1 MMTLEELR
9 NELQTIIRYES
20 VFRSVSNAELDRYI
34 NRAYQEL
41 AYYSYA
47 LATLTNYPLAST
59 SGGYPHQT
67 RRTASGLTTLVIDF
81 QPVGLIAPFHMMWH
95 RDTVRVSLRPA
106 VYVRPEV
113 LLENADQQRRAPT
126 PIDEY
131 PAPIPTARVLPQH
144 KLVQEENAYPFEF
157 VFHNGVC
164 ILRPAPT
171 VQAQSGQLW
180 VYGAYVPMPATTS
193 IIPPF
198 TVLTNDTDVCRL
210 PAPIVNHIP
219 DVAFYYYARAIT
231 DLLPIALQ
239 RYNLAREVA
248 LAFRDQI
255 SSTMLSGLPAE
266 LETSQPTTQRNSKK
280 RS

>member
-1 MMTLEELR
+1 MMRLAELR

-20 VFRSVSNAELDRYI
+20 VFRTVSNTELNRYI

-59 SGGYPHQT
+59 AGGYPHQT
-67 RRTASGLTTLVIDF
+67 RTTANGLTALVVDF
-81 QPVGLIAPFHMMWH
+81 QPVGLIAPFHLMWH

-131 PAPIPTARVLPQH
+131 PAPIPTSRILPQH

-157 VFHNGVC
+157 VFHNGLC

-171 VQAQSGQLW
+171 VTAQPGQLW
-180 VYGAYVPMPATTS
+180 IYGAYVPMPTATG
-193 IIPPF
+193 INPPF
-198 TVLTNDTDVCRL
+198 TILTNDTDVCRL

-239 RYNLAREVA
+239 RYNLAREIA

-266 LETSQPTTQRNSKK
+266 IEAGQSSTQRNSKK